1 MISKRSP
8 TVWTILSLLE
18 GAIETEI
25 EGDVLFFLTVAMYV
39 SSRRLGYTVGSSY
52 LNRMDDSM
60 NIAEI
65 VKQLKSE
72 RESLTKAIDALEGI
86 EGGSQGVAT
95 NGSKPTTKA
104 KAAKQPSNGLT
115 SAGRKRLSQLM
126 KKRWADK
133 KKATTAKSK

>member
-1 MISKRSP
+1 
-8 TVWTILSLLE
+8 
-18 GAIETEI
+18 
-25 EGDVLFFLTVAMYV
+25 
-39 SSRRLGYTVGSSY
+39 
-52 LNRMDDSM
+52 M

-72 RESLTKAIDALEGI
+72 RESITRAIEALEGI
-86 EGGSQGVAT
+86 EGGSQGAAR
-95 NGSKPTTKA
+95 NDSKPATKT

-115 SAGRKRLSQLM
+115 PAGRKRLSQLM

>member
-1 MISKRSP
+1 
-8 TVWTILSLLE
+8 
-18 GAIETEI
+18 
-25 EGDVLFFLTVAMYV
+25 
-39 SSRRLGYTVGSSY
+39 
-52 LNRMDDSM
+52 MDNSM

-95 NGSKPTTKA
+95 NGSKPATKA
-104 KAAKQPSNGLT
+104 KTTKHASNGLT
-115 SAGRKRLSQLM
+115 PAGRKRLSELM

-133 KKATTAKSK
+133 RKKTAPAKAKK